1 MKTFGRN
8 RDGRLNS
15 YHLDISYMRFSRY
28 IAKQI
33 FFATDACICLPEN
46 ILFYSVPARDRK
58 NEVLEVQ
65 CKHLTVLS
73 AIRKLNLFSSL
84 ITGKTSYFNSTAL
97 LIGLAL
103 ISCCSSL
110 PVSIINLPNIMW
122 RIHKVF

>member
-33 FFATDACICLPEN
+33 FFAADACICLPEN

-58 NEVLEVQ
+58 DNVLEVHTLAQ
-65 CKHLTVLS
+65 RLRFRFGEWRWRDS
-73 AIRKLNLFSSL
+73 
-84 ITGKTSYFNSTAL
+84 NS
-97 LIGLAL
+97 
-103 ISCCSSL
+103 
-110 PVSIINLPNIMW
+110 
-122 RIHKVF
+122 

>member
-58 NEVLEVQ
+58 NVVLEVQ
-65 CKHLTVLS
+65 C
-73 AIRKLNLFSSL
+73 I
-84 ITGKTSYFNSTAL
+84 AL
-97 LIGLAL
+97 D
-103 ISCCSSL
+103 
-110 PVSIINLPNIMW
+110 
-122 RIHKVF
+122 